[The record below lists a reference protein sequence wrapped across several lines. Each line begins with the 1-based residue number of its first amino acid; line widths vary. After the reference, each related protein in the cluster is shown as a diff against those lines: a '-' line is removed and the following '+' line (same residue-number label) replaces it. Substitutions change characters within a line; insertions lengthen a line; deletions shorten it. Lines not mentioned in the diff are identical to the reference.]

1 MNWGICVCE
10 DIVKMVCLVTG
21 MFRVYLGSNGEKSEQ
36 TEKRERPFG
45 SSHDVTNSKLIFCCV
60 SRCPSTRKIYMRINV
75 SPYHQKSNS

>member
-10 DIVKMVCLVTG
+10 DIVKMVCLVK
-21 MFRVYLGSNGEKSEQ
+21 FPVYLGSHGEKSEQ

-45 SSHDVTNSKLIFCCV
+45 SSYDVTNSKLIFCRV
-60 SRCPSTRKIYMRINV
+60 SGCSSTRKIYMRSNV